1 MLWMSQW
8 NKDLLTVVD
17 EQKLVD
23 VDVREIIRGK
33 IIDVAG
39 KEQLVGD
46 DFVDLGNAQKDEYE
60 EYILDS
66 EIPVEINDEIKDR
79 NFVDLSPNLIGLH
92 RIPKPTLSPE
102 VVAIHRRLNLTNPGH
117 MGAPLIL
124 PPNLPQDI
132 QNMFNKSWETYQIN
146 EFGSTLIPLDRELP
160 DMRTPYCK
168 NKTYSPNLPMAS
180 CILVF
185 HNEALSMIL
194 RTVYSLLNMSPPNLL
209 REIILV
215 DDCSTHGKR
224 IFTFKFC
231 IIT

>member
-8 NKDLLTVVD
+8 NKELLTVVD

-46 DFVDLGNAQKDEYE
+46 DFAEYGHGQKDEYE

-66 EIPVEINDEIKDR
+66 EISVEINDEIKDK

-92 RIPKPTLSPE
+92 RIPKPTLPPE

-117 MGAPLIL
+117 LGAPLIL

-132 QNMFNKSWETYQIN
+132 QNMFNKSWEKYQIN

-215 DDCSTHGKR
+215 DDCSTHGKK
-224 IFTFKFC
+224 IFYL
-231 IIT
+231 